1 MLRRR
6 GPFLELRAAGVA
18 AVAGILLTACK
29 PAPETVVQGAASSTL
44 RVGVGRV
51 ATNPNNGLRQLAQ
64 NMTVELLANF
74 TEDGRLRPWLARD
87 WNVSPDGLG
96 LTINLTPGVKLHDGS
111 ALTAALVV
119 NALQATL
126 PATMGQAYEDVDS
139 VTATG
144 ENQVLVRFRSPSPF
158 LLDSL
163 EAPIRKPGAPLVGT
177 GPYVVSE
184 GSNLSELRAN
194 PDYYLGPPTI
204 GRIVVESYPSVR
216 AAWAELLRGRLDM
229 LYEVGLDAL
238 DSLETSTSVATFTY
252 IRHYQHLVALNT
264 HGEVFRTS
272 EARRA
277 VNLGIDREALI
288 REALNGHGVLSSG
301 PVWPYHYAFRSDFP
315 RFEFNAA
322 AAAQAARTAR
332 GTKGLRF
339 TCLIPPDA
347 VNERIGLV
355 MKRQLAQAGI
365 EVDLKASTQ
374 DEVYES
380 LKSGRF
386 DAALIEGV
394 SGPTLLRP
402 YQLWHSKG
410 AANAGGLGSS
420 VIDTAF
426 DRLRH
431 AKSEDE
437 YRQRVAELQRAFV
450 DDPPA
455 IFLAWSERARAV
467 STRFA
472 VPAPERGRDILATLR
487 LWKPV
492 SSDSRTSQ

>member
-126 PATMGQAYEDVDS
+126 PTTMGQAYEDVDS

-204 GRIVVESYPSVR
+204 GRGLCGRCPAHVPNAPPSP
-216 AAWAELLRGRLDM
+216 
-229 LYEVGLDAL
+229 
-238 DSLETSTSVATFTY
+238 S
-252 IRHYQHLVALNT
+252 
-264 HGEVFRTS
+264 
-272 EARRA
+272 
-277 VNLGIDREALI
+277 
-288 REALNGHGVLSSG
+288 
-301 PVWPYHYAFRSDFP
+301 
-315 RFEFNAA
+315 
-322 AAAQAARTAR
+322 
-332 GTKGLRF
+332 
-339 TCLIPPDA
+339 
-347 VNERIGLV
+347 
-355 MKRQLAQAGI
+355 
-365 EVDLKASTQ
+365 
-374 DEVYES
+374 
-380 LKSGRF
+380 
-386 DAALIEGV
+386 
-394 SGPTLLRP
+394 
-402 YQLWHSKG
+402 
-410 AANAGGLGSS
+410 
-420 VIDTAF
+420 
-426 DRLRH
+426 
-431 AKSEDE
+431 
-437 YRQRVAELQRAFV
+437 
-450 DDPPA
+450 
-455 IFLAWSERARAV
+455 
-467 STRFA
+467 
-472 VPAPERGRDILATLR
+472 
-487 LWKPV
+487 
-492 SSDSRTSQ
+492 SRTSCSPLRPAGAPTPARLVNRAREGRRGPRLPQRDERSGWPSVSICSPPTGVGQTPLKYRPVYADTIAPTRFTSRIFFRVYIVTYSAIGNHRKW